1 MSASIGQ
8 SIEAVCKE
16 KGIDRDV
23 VIEAVKEAVRAA
35 ARKQFKSGEE
45 IQVEW
50 SPETGLE
57 IFASKVVVE
66 TVENEGRELSL
77 GEAREL
83 AGDEVE
89 IGDELQLPLPVE
101 DMGRIAAQTAK
112 QILFQK
118 VRDAERANI
127 YEQYI
132 DKVGDLVNGYVKRF
146 ERGDII
152 VDLGTVEA
160 LLPRN
165 QQSRGE
171 TWNQGERIRV
181 VIDDVSKESK
191 GPQVIV
197 SRTSPEI
204 LKRLFE
210 MEVPEIYDGTV
221 VIKSAVREPGERA
234 KIAVASTERDVDPV
248 GACVGMKGSR
258 VQAIIREL
266 RGEKIDI
273 IEWSDEPS
281 VFAANALSPA
291 KVNQVRITDIEHRQ
305 MEVIVNED
313 QLSLAIGKRGQNVRL
328 ATKLVGWN
336 IDIRSEEELKRE
348 VAAQMGAMIA
358 SGESVPLERL
368 EGMNPAMVSTLADH
382 GIDDIESLANAT
394 VDDIADFLDVSIDQ
408 AEALIGAA
416 QTVVE
421 SARVAAES
429 EGAEGE
435 EAQSEETGEAGAASE
450 QTPASAEAGVT
461 ESSVD
466 AVAAAGGAG
475 TGGEEPPGVEGERP
489 AAGPEGETGFE
500 SEEGR
505 TVEQHAA
512 SFEADPNADAGEVEP
527 SEAMIAEGYDEAVET
542 QPPFMAEDLSPDNLL
557 AKDAAEP
564 VAATEVEQMS
574 ADELLLQGAGRD
586 LRPDTIT
593 PAPDIFSAE
602 AAVIQNHGAYTEEER
617 PSTLDA
623 ETSGVAG
630 ATVREG
636 EEADEESLVAPAA
649 LDETEEGETEVAS
662 PVADLGGEASAPEV
676 QVSSAPTPA
685 GRGEPTPVE
694 NVAEDEA
701 EDASGNVE

>member
-8 SIEAVCKE
+8 SIDAVCKE
-16 KGIDRDV
+16 KGIDREV

-50 SPETGLE
+50 APESGLE

-66 TVENEGRELSL
+66 TVENPGRELSL
-77 GEAREL
+77 DEAKEL

-152 VDLGTVEA
+152 VDLGTVESV
-160 LLPRN
+160 LTRSG
-165 QQSRGE
+165 QSRGE
-171 TWNQGERIRV
+171 QWNQGERVRV

-191 GPQVIV
+191 GPQVVV
-197 SRTSPEI
+197 SRTSPEL

-368 EGMNPAMVSTLADH
+368 QGMNPAMVSTLANH
-382 GIDDIESLANAT
+382 GVEDIEGLANAT
-394 VDDIADFLDVSIDQ
+394 VDNIAEFLDVSIDQ

-416 QTVVE
+416 QAVVE
-421 SARVAAES
+421 SARITAEE

-435 EAQSEETGEAGAASE
+435 ESAAADPSAEGEATDE
-450 QTPASAEAGVT
+450 
-461 ESSVD
+461 
-466 AVAAAGGAG
+466 
-475 TGGEEPPGVEGERP
+475 
-489 AAGPEGETGFE
+489 PEGETA
-500 SEEGR
+500 EEGEEGQ
-505 TVEQHAA
+505 TIVQHAA
-512 SFEADPNADAGEVEP
+512 SIEADPDADSREVEP
-527 SEAMIAEGYDEAVET
+527 SEASIAEGYDEAART
-542 QPPFMAEDLSPDNLL
+542 RSPFLAEDLSEANIL
-557 AKDAAEP
+557 AHDSAEP
-564 VAATEVEQMS
+564 VAMTEVEQMS
-574 ADELLLQGAGRD
+574 ADELILQGAGRD

-593 PAPDIFSAE
+593 PAPDIFSTE
-602 AAVIQNHGAYTEEER
+602 AAVIQNTGSFVEEER

-623 ETSGVAG
+623 ETNDVGGGVVQAS
-630 ATVREG
+630 
-636 EEADEESLVAPAA
+636 DEEYEDSPISPRA
-649 LDETEEGETEVAS
+649 GFAS
-662 PVADLGGEASAPEV
+662 EASAPEV
-676 QVSSAPTPA
+676 QNSSEPDA
-685 GRGEPTPVE
+685 RSEGEPAPVE
-694 NVAEDEA
+694 NVSDDEA
-701 EDASGNVE
+701 EDAPAVE